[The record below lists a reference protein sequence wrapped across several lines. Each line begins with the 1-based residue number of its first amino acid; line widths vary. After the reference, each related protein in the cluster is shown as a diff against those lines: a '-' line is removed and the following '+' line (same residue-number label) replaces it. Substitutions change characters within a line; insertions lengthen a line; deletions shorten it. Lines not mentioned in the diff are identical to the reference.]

1 MRAKR
6 HNILFIL
13 TILISMN
20 LQGFAITPTQ
30 NLAMIENHIFGYE
43 NSRMS
48 DIQRLDTI
56 EKFVYGVTQ
65 KSNIETRLN
74 NLNDDL
80 GISTGN
86 NQELASIPQELNKP
100 EQENSY
106 ANEPTDPSAQYPVVD
121 NLENQLLSQ
130 TYKSENIY
138 KRLDRLEK
146 KAYGKVLKGS
156 LSERVERLSVLVEPI
171 TPQKSY
177 DEYMANNDDYNY
189 YSPATNGN
197 PRASSAQSY
206 IPEQM
211 PSVSNTADLLALEQN
226 VFGKT
231 YTTDSTSRRLSRLEK
246 KILNKDFASEPDE
259 FRIERLTTVA
269 NAQQSSQVYK
279 ESKLMQHVSTGIQ
292 IGGMILMLLAMIL

>member
-1 MRAKR
+1 MRVKR
-6 HNILFIL
+6 RNILFIL
-13 TILISMN
+13 IVLISMN
-20 LQGFAITPTQ
+20 LQGFALTPTQ

-43 NSRMS
+43 NSKMS
-48 DIQRLDTI
+48 DIQRLDII
-56 EKFVYGVTQ
+56 EKFVYGKIKNT
-65 KSNIETRLN
+65 NMDTRLS

-80 GISTGN
+80 GLIIGN
-86 NQELASIPQELNKP
+86 EPKLALDSQSAGFA
-100 EQENSY
+100 EQEYDYS
-106 ANEPTDPSAQYPVVD
+106 NEPTDPSAKYPVVD
-121 NLENQLLSQ
+121 NLESSLLSQ

-156 LSERVERLSVLVEPI
+156 LSERVERLSALVEPI

-177 DEYMANNDDYNY
+177 DEFMANNDEYNY

-197 PRASSAQSY
+197 ARASSAQTY

-211 PSVSNTADLLALEQN
+211 PSVSSTADLLALEQN

-246 KILNKDFASEPDE
+246 KILNKDFTSEPDE
-259 FRIERLTTVA
+259 LRLERLTTVA